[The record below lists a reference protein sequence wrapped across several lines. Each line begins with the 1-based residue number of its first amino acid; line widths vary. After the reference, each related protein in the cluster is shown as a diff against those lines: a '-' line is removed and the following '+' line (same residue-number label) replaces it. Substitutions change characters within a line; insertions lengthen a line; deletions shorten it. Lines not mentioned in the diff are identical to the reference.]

1 MTFDEWVKLGYDLGF
16 SGPPVCFL
24 HDGVPQT
31 AFEDSEQEESLEPCI
46 FVMRLYDSLLIKK
59 EVEANHAPSL
69 WRAVELG
76 WDE

>member
-1 MTFDEWVKLGYDLGF
+1 M
-16 SGPPVCFL
+16 
-24 HDGVPQT
+24 T
-31 AFEDSEQEESLEPCI
+31 AFEDSEQEESLEPCV
-46 FVMRLYDSLLIKK
+46 FVMRLYDSLLRKK